1 MFTYYFRGHATT
13 LLLFALM
20 LLNSLHWSD
29 VGGPNSVYGPITVGV
44 VAALLALNLSVD
56 HRSGMAFAVPIALVC
71 LSMMVNASNLGP
83 SNFRSGV
90 STILAF
96 GLFMVK
102 PLTLSRERFRLM
114 MAVYVIAMLGL
125 SIWTYLALP
134 PSFRDSNPNFNGNP
148 NGAAMFFLL
157 WTLLAL
163 MFLSGATR
171 WVVTG
176 LLALLILTTSSRNG
190 LLAFT
195 FAVVGYGLVGNRTS
209 GPGAAL
215 WAKLTQRLDRRRRA
229 GLLMLLVVMVVA
241 GSTVLPLT
249 FSRLRNLQTGRTV
262 LWNAALT
269 ESASSPRAILFGGG
283 PAMTGKLI
291 ERRILEVR
299 GSHSSYV
306 EAIGSMGYPFLI
318 ATLTA
323 LGVWSAS
330 LYRAGHRQ
338 ILWLLVPILG
348 YGSTESTLFTGIT
361 PLWSGLALLGVWL
374 RSRDVE
380 DAHFPVRPHLDH
392 VPVASVPPPQ
402 PTVPTHR
409 PSWGD
414 TGPVPASST
423 RVHVR

>member
-1 MFTYYFRGHATT
+1 VFTYYFRCHATT
-13 LLLFALM
+13 FLLFALIV
-20 LLNSLHWSD
+20 LNSLRWSD
-29 VGGPNSVYGPITVGV
+29 VGGPNSVYGPMAVGV

-71 LSMMVNASNLGP
+71 LSMIVNASNLGP
-83 SNFRSGV
+83 ANFRSGV
-90 STILAF
+90 STILAL

-102 PLTLSRERFRLM
+102 PLTLSRERFRTM
-114 MAVYVIAMLGL
+114 IAVYVIAMLGL
-125 SIWTYLALP
+125 SIWTYLVHP
-134 PSFRDSNPNFNGNP
+134 PPPGDSNANFNGNP

-157 WTLLAL
+157 WTLLGL
-163 MFLSGATR
+163 TFLSGATR
-171 WVVTG
+171 WVVTS

-195 FAVVGYGLVGNRTS
+195 FAVVGYGLVGNRINL
-209 GPGAAL
+209 PGTAL
-215 WAKLTQRLDRRRRA
+215 WTALTQRLDRRRRA
-229 GLLMLLVVMVVA
+229 GLLLLLVLMVVA

-249 FSRLRNLQTGRTV
+249 FSRLRNLQTGRTR
-262 LWNAALT
+262 LWSAALT
-269 ESASSPRAILFGGG
+269 ESASSPRAVLFGEG

-291 ERRILEVR
+291 QRRILEAR

-306 EAIGSMGYPFLI
+306 EAIGSMGYPFLM
-318 ATLTA
+318 ATLAA

-374 RSRDVE
+374 RSRDVA
-380 DAHFPVRPHLDH
+380 DMHSPVRPHLGH
-392 VPVASVPPPQ
+392 APVSSVQLPQ

-414 TGPVPASST
+414 TGSVPAPST
-423 RVHVR
+423 RLHVR